1 MAFAL
6 TLHEPNEKTKGWARR
21 ACQSMARRDTM
32 ELGVF
37 IPIGNNG
44 WLISTTSPQYR
55 PTFDLNREIV
65 EKAERF
71 GFDFALSMI
80 KLHGFGGPSQFWD
93 YNLESFTLMA
103 GLAAVTNRIQL
114 FATCAVLT
122 LPPAIAA
129 RMAVTID
136 SISHGRFGINIISG
150 WQRREYTQMGIWP
163 GSEHYRRRYEYCAEY
178 VTIMRELWQAGRSD
192 FKGDFFQMDDCRCLP
207 MPSAKIPT
215 ICAAQSDAGTRFAAQ
230 YADYNFCGSGG
241 VNQPT
246 LVGPSVARL
255 VEATAK
261 VGRDC
266 GALLLQMVIA
276 DETDA
281 AAMAKWEHY
290 KAGTYLEEI
299 AYRGPQAEDDPSKA
313 PWPQPLRRKTLGVDK
328 LPTNQG
334 VFVGSYASVAQMLDE
349 MAAVPGVRG
358 VMLTFDDFIIGMEQ
372 FGPRIL
378 PLMQSRADVR
388 GAA

>member
-1 MAFAL
+1 M
-6 TLHEPNEKTKGWARR
+6 
-21 ACQSMARRDTM
+21 D
-32 ELGVF
+32 LGVF

-44 WLISTTSPQYR
+44 WLISTTSPQYK
-55 PTFDLNREIV
+55 PTFDLNRIV
-65 EKAERF
+65 VERAEQF

-80 KLHGFGGPSQFWD
+80 KLHGFGGPSQYWD

-103 GLAAVTNRIQL
+103 GLAAVTSRIQL

-122 LPPAIAA
+122 LPPAFAA

-163 GSEHYRRRYEYCAEY
+163 GAEHYRRRYDYCAEY
-178 VTIMRELWQAGRSD
+178 VTIMRELWETGRSD
-192 FKGDFFQMDDCRCLP
+192 LKGDFFQMDDCRCLP
-207 MPSAKIPT
+207 LPTANIPI
-215 ICAAQSDAGTRFAAQ
+215 ICAAQSDAGTRYAAQ
-230 YADYNFCGSGG
+230 YADYNFCSGG
-241 VNQPT
+241 HVNQPKAAT
-246 LVGPSVARL
+246 ESVARL
-255 VEATAK
+255 IDANAQA
-261 VGRDC
+261 GRDC

-290 KAGTYLEEI
+290 KAGTDLE
-299 AYRGPQAEDDPSKA
+299 ALAWRDAQAEDDPNKDPYS
-313 PWPQPLRRKTLGVDK
+313 QPLRRKTLGVDQ

-349 MAAVPGVRG
+349 MATVPGVRG
-358 VMLTFDDFIIGMEQ
+358 VMLTFDDFVIGMEQ
-372 FGPRIL
+372 FGTRIL
-378 PLMQSRADVR
+378 PLMQCRN
-388 GAA
+388 GIKKAA

>member
-1 MAFAL
+1 M
-6 TLHEPNEKTKGWARR
+6 
-21 ACQSMARRDTM
+21 Q
-32 ELGVF
+32 LGVF

-44 WLISTTSPQYR
+44 WLISTTSPQYK
-55 PTFDLNREIV
+55 PSFDLNRTIV
-65 EKAERF
+65 EKAEGF

-103 GLAAVTNRIQL
+103 GLAAVTTRIQL

-122 LPPAIAA
+122 LPPPIAA

-136 SISHGRFGINIISG
+136 SISHGRFGVNIISG

-163 GSEHYRRRYEYCAEY
+163 GAEHYRRRYDYCAEY
-178 VTIMRELWQAGRSD
+178 VSIMRELWNTGRSD

-207 MPSAKIPT
+207 QPT
-215 ICAAQSDAGTRFAAQ
+215 GAVPIICAAQSDNGTRFAAR

-246 LVGPSVARL
+246 LVASSVSRL
-255 VEATAK
+255 VQATAET
-261 VGRDC
+261 GRHC
-266 GALLLQMVIA
+266 GALVLQMIIA

-290 KAGTYLEEI
+290 KAGTDLE
-299 AYRGPQAEDDPSKA
+299 ALAWRDSQAGDDPNQDPYSQAHK
-313 PWPQPLRRKTLGVDK
+313 RRTLQIDK

-334 VFVGSYASVAQMLDE
+334 VLVGSYASVARMLDE
-349 MAAVPGVRG
+349 LAEVPGVQG
-358 VMLTFDDFIIGMEQ
+358 VMLTFDDFVIGMEQ
-372 FGPRIL
+372 FGTRIL
-378 PLMQSRADVR
+378 PLLQCRSRIR
-388 GAA
+388 QAA